1 MTPTSKQL
9 RLKEVRKS
17 RGLTQAELARRI
29 GTTAQNVQRIGT
41 TAQNVQRIERGERNP
56 TVTTLIR
63 IADALDLEL
72 VVELRDTHGKV
83 P

>member
-17 RGLTQAELARRI
+17 RGLTQAELAR
-29 GTTAQNVQRIGT
+29 RIGT